1 MVVNDYDI
9 VCITES
15 WVSQSVGD
23 NELKV
28 KGYTMYR
35 KDRGCIKE
43 NKGGGVL
50 LYVKDTYNS
59 VENTALT
66 SKKCEALWV
75 KIVTEIN
82 SFINIGVCYR
92 SPNASSEEIENM
104 FLTIKE
110 ASKHQ
115 AVIVGDFNYP
125 GINWQSF
132 EYGNS
137 NEEVFV
143 NLTHDC
149 FLTQHVMEPTRSGNV
164 LDLVL
169 TTEPNMVENLIVGEK
184 FSTSDHQMIECDI
197 VTKTKEKSVIKVRY
211 IYDKADYDKIKT
223 ALLEVMWSDL
233 FESKSLVDMWE
244 IFIAK
249 LQEIIDTYVPKKCYR
264 KQHCAW
270 MDYKTR
276 KEIKKRYRKWRKY
289 KQTERE
295 CDFADYKKARNSAIT
310 SLRKARKKFEQKL
323 AVNAKRDPKSFYRY
337 VRSKTKTKDI
347 IGPLKDGNGDIVTD
361 DSQMAHILNKFF
373 ASVFTKELVEMP
385 EVTMRFDG
393 DEGGLLDDM
402 YITQDMIKSKILKLQ
417 DGKAPGDDGII
428 PVFLKNIVDVIV
440 EPLTEIFNKSIEEGI
455 IPQDWKV
462 ANVTPIFK
470 KGSKQDPGNYRPVSL
485 TSHIGKLLESLI
497 RDKIMAHLWQN
508 KLINES
514 QHGFRQRKSCL
525 TNLLEFFEYVTAQLD
540 AGFPVDV
547 IYLDFQK
554 AFDKVPHGRLLQK
567 LKAHGISGKIIK
579 WIKNWLS
586 DRKQRVVI
594 NGICSSFIA
603 VISGVPQ
610 GSILGP
616 LLFVIF
622 INDLDDGVI
631 NKILKFADDTKIVAK
646 VATDAQ
652 IKVLQSDLCRM
663 FQWSQDWQMLFNTEK
678 SKIMHFGFN
687 NKEVGYVLGNQRL
700 SVVNEERDLG
710 VLVEKS
716 LKSSKQCAKAAAA
729 ANAVLGMI
737 KRTFLCKDKD
747 LLLQLYKSLVR
758 PKLEYSVQAWSPYL
772 KKDVQLLEKVQRRAT
787 KLIEGFSNLSY
798 EERLQKLQLTTLETR
813 RLRGD
818 LIEVFKILKGYEN
831 INKDLFF
838 QHSQSNLRGHSLKLS
853 KKRVRLDIS
862 KYSFSNRVI
871 NEWNMLDKKI
881 IEGNSLNGFKKRLD
895 RHLKEIRG
903 FI

>member
-249 LQEIIDTYVPKKCYR
+249 LQEIIDTYVPKKNVI
-264 KQHCAW
+264 
-270 MDYKTR
+270 
-276 KEIKKRYRKWRKY
+276 E
-289 KQTERE
+289 
-295 CDFADYKKARNSAIT
+295 S
-310 SLRKARKKFEQKL
+310 
-323 AVNAKRDPKSFYRY
+323 
-337 VRSKTKTKDI
+337 
-347 IGPLKDGNGDIVTD
+347 
-361 DSQMAHILNKFF
+361 
-373 ASVFTKELVEMP
+373 
-385 EVTMRFDG
+385 
-393 DEGGLLDDM
+393 
-402 YITQDMIKSKILKLQ
+402 
-417 DGKAPGDDGII
+417 
-428 PVFLKNIVDVIV
+428 NIV
-440 EPLTEIFNKSIEEGI
+440 
-455 IPQDWKV
+455 
-462 ANVTPIFK
+462 
-470 KGSKQDPGNYRPVSL
+470 
-485 TSHIGKLLESLI
+485 
-497 RDKIMAHLWQN
+497 
-508 KLINES
+508 
-514 QHGFRQRKSCL
+514 HGW
-525 TNLLEFFEYVTAQLD
+525 
-540 AGFPVDV
+540 
-547 IYLDFQK
+547 
-554 AFDKVPHGRLLQK
+554 
-567 LKAHGISGKIIK
+567 IIK
-579 WIKNWLS
+579 
-586 DRKQRVVI
+586 R
-594 NGICSSFIA
+594 
-603 VISGVPQ
+603 
-610 GSILGP
+610 
-616 LLFVIF
+616 
-622 INDLDDGVI
+622 
-631 NKILKFADDTKIVAK
+631 
-646 VATDAQ
+646 
-652 IKVLQSDLCRM
+652 
-663 FQWSQDWQMLFNTEK
+663 EK
-678 SKIMHFGFN
+678 K
-687 NKEVGYVLGNQRL
+687 
-700 SVVNEERDLG
+700 
-710 VLVEKS
+710 
-716 LKSSKQCAKAAAA
+716 
-729 ANAVLGMI
+729 
-737 KRTFLCKDKD
+737 
-747 LLLQLYKSLVR
+747 
-758 PKLEYSVQAWSPYL
+758 
-772 KKDVQLLEKVQRRAT
+772 
-787 KLIEGFSNLSY
+787 
-798 EERLQKLQLTTLETR
+798 
-813 RLRGD
+813 
-818 LIEVFKILKGYEN
+818 
-831 INKDLFF
+831 
-838 QHSQSNLRGHSLKLS
+838 
-853 KKRVRLDIS
+853 
-862 KYSFSNRVI
+862 
-871 NEWNMLDKKI
+871 
-881 IEGNSLNGFKKRLD
+881 
-895 RHLKEIRG
+895 
-903 FI
+903 